1 MGKGESEST
10 NQQSQFNINET
21 SIDEKTINNIN
32 QTCSQVTSS
41 QNLVQITG
49 SKVNRLTVNQNN
61 SIKALCQ
68 MQQALKQVQDAN
80 VKNELLNKLSQLA
93 ESKST
98 VGLFGGP
105 ASSKTNNISSQYNK
119 MRTELSQTQINNI
132 TETCILQPKLDNVIQ
147 IMGSEVNDSTID
159 QVNQQFLDC
168 IMASD
173 IGTFQSASAEAK
185 ASNEAEQV
193 AKATSTTGL
202 DFGSLTASSNSASL
216 ASLGTLAGP
225 VGSSLLASLIVCIVI
240 IISISIMFGMGM
252 MNKGSGGG
260 AGAGSG
266 SGGGRLGVALSGLR
280 SRLSSLGG
288 KDIGKVFT
296 VN

>member
-1 MGKGESEST
+1 
-10 NQQSQFNINET
+10 
-21 SIDEKTINNIN
+21 
-32 QTCSQVTSS
+32 
-41 QNLVQITG
+41 
-49 SKVNRLTVNQNN
+49 
-61 SIKALCQ
+61 
-68 MQQALKQVQDAN
+68 
-80 VKNELLNKLSQLA
+80 
-93 ESKST
+93 
-98 VGLFGGP
+98 
-105 ASSKTNNISSQYNK
+105 

-173 IGTFQSASAEAK
+173 IGTIQSASAEAK

-225 VGSSLLASLIVCIVI
+225 VGMSLFSCLIVCIVI

-252 MNKGSGGG
+252 MSKGSGGG
-260 AGAGSG
+260 GGG
-266 SGGGRLGVALSGLR
+266 GGGGGRMGVALSSLR

-288 KDIGKVFT
+288 TGVGQVFT